1 MKLVKLA
8 LVKNK
13 INVRAAIIN
22 KLLIMDNANARK
34 NFSTEMVNA
43 YNAILNKNV
52 RFVQVK

>member
-1 MKLVKLA
+1 M
-8 LVKNK
+8 VKNK
-13 INVRAAIIN
+13 ISVRAVIIN

-34 NFSTEMVNA
+34 NFSIEMVNA